1 MPRPLWLTLSIAPL
15 MAGCLNSPTPQTAPD
30 AVESLVAVVEQRL
43 DIAND
48 VAVSKWYSGKP
59 VQDSERER
67 QVILNAESQA
77 QAFNLK
83 RDDVHSFMTAQME
96 ANKVVQYARI
106 AQWHESGQAPQ
117 PPATSLTQ
125 GIRTRLDT
133 LQPDLMHKYAAFL
146 PYRSKSDC
154 QSWLQSTTRR
164 KAADAVMLSA
174 LQRATDGLC
183 KTEQKSD

>member
-1 MPRPLWLTLSIAPL
+1 MPKPLWLMLSITPL
-15 MAGCLNSPTPQTAPD
+15 MAGCLSSHTPQPAPD
-30 AVESLVAVVEQRL
+30 AVEALVAVIGQRL

-77 QAFNLK
+77 QAFNLN
-83 RDDVHSFMTAQME
+83 RDDVNAFMTAQME

-106 AQWHESGQAPQ
+106 AQWHESAKAPE

-146 PYRSKSDC
+146 PYSGKSDC
-154 QSWLQSTTRR
+154 HSWLQSTTKRQ
-164 KAADAVMLSA
+164 APDPVMLSA
-174 LQRATDGLC
+174 LQRATEGLC
-183 KTEQKSD
+183 QSDQKSY